1 MGTRQIPNR
10 NQAAECTLKIS
21 VGDSVGKPHPSVL
34 SRRRLSRCL
43 LPSLINPR
51 RIKWSNSAARIKE
64 IWFGE
69 ASARSAFAA
78 LLLVEKSLKAS
89 DKRTTRSPT
98 RPFFPEVAEVKSGAI
113 AAAEGEETC
122 SGIVP
127 MKKRDEVLLI
137 TDFGGVGDGRTL
149 NTEAFMS
156 AVDWIEQ
163 RNAPGG
169 TLLYIPAGVWLTGAF
184 NLTSRMTLFLAK
196 GAVIKATQDTSSWPL
211 IDPLPSYGR
220 GRELPGGR
228 YMSFIHGNRL
238 QDVII
243 TGGAHAA
250 MPLISTSC
258 LGENGTI
265 DGQGDLWWNM
275 WRQRTLRFTRPNL
288 VELMHSTDIIISNVV
303 FLNSPFWNIHPVYCR
318 VRVGN
323 FRALEGVG
331 HLAMVALSGFPHFIG
346 TVTKRYLRNAEFENL
361 RGSSSI
367 TFNVVVR
374 NVTILAPHDSPNTD
388 GVDPDSSLNVCIE
401 DCYIS
406 TGDDLVAIKSGWD
419 EYGMAYA
426 RQSSGITVRRI
437 TGSGPFAGF
446 AIGSETS
453 GGITNVLA
461 ENLNIFN
468 SGIGIHIKT
477 NSGRGG
483 FIRNITIS
491 DVNLSNV
498 RKGLRI
504 AGNVGGHPDDHYNPN
519 ALPVVE
525 GLMIKNV
532 WGVGIQQPGSIQ
544 GIKNSPFMQIC
555 LLNVKLDVA
564 ATRVV
569 PWVCA
574 DVSGGALEVQP
585 AACSELT
592 STNSMNFCT
601 TAL

>member
-1 MGTRQIPNR
+1 MVR
-10 NQAAECTLKIS
+10 
-21 VGDSVGKPHPSVL
+21 
-34 SRRRLSRCL
+34 
-43 LPSLINPR
+43 
-51 RIKWSNSAARIKE
+51 
-64 IWFGE
+64 
-69 ASARSAFAA
+69 
-78 LLLVEKSLKAS
+78 LLL
-89 DKRTTRSPT
+89 
-98 RPFFPEVAEVKSGAI
+98 AI
-113 AAAEGEETC
+113 LLALFQGGVLAAAEGEETC

-127 MKKRDEVLLI
+127 MRKRDEVLLI

-156 AVDWIEQ
+156 AVAWIER

-169 TLLYIPAGVWLTGAF
+169 ALLYIPAGVWLTGAF
-184 NLTSRMTLFLAK
+184 NLTSYMTLYLAK

-228 YMSFIHGNRL
+228 YMSFIHGNQL

-243 TGGAHAA
+243 T
-250 MPLISTSC
+250 
-258 LGENGTI
+258 GENGTI

-303 FLNSPFWNIHPVYCR
+303 FLNSPFWNIHPVYC
-318 VRVGN
+318 
-323 FRALEGVG
+323 
-331 HLAMVALSGFPHFIG
+331 S
-346 TVTKRYLRNAEFENL
+346 
-361 RGSSSI
+361 
-367 TFNVVVR
+367 NVVVR

-419 EYGMAYA
+419 EYGMVYA
-426 RQSSGITVRRI
+426 RRSSGITVRRI

-453 GGITNVLA
+453 GGIANVLA

-468 SGIGIHIKT
+468 TGIGIHIKT

-483 FIRNITIS
+483 FIRNITVS

-519 ALPVVE
+519 ALPVVD
-525 GLMIKNV
+525 GLTIKNV

-544 GIKNSPFMQIC
+544 GIKDSPFRQIC
-555 LLNVKLDVA
+555 LSNVKLDVA

-574 DVSGGALEVQP
+574 DVSGGALDVQP